1 MKNLL
6 NTSKA
11 QLIKVG
17 IIALIDELGSSMFSF
32 AVGLFLLRKT
42 GSAMNLGI
50 SILIGPLVSLVLLPI
65 SGTLVDHFNHKK
77 IIVICQI
84 GIIMTM
90 AFFSMEFQ
98 QLSDTYLVKIIVLLV
113 LLDIFQLFIGNV
125 FSASAINLVPKTQ
138 VQQLNSIQQMVRS
151 SASILA
157 PILGGIAYGMMPFF
171 GFTLIMLATT
181 SIVMVVVLSLNFRF
195 NGKQAVTETN
205 VKEKVN
211 FLTSF
216 KEGIHYLRQKKAI
229 VMLILTACVI
239 NFFFCAVNVGLPFLL
254 VNQYKLSNVS
264 YSMVEASTSVGMI
277 LSGFIFM
284 KQKPA
289 ENQIQLMYRWVV
301 VIALITSGMGFPVLL
316 HVQFLKLGITG
327 IYVGLALLLGIALFE
342 TNVPMAGYMQ
352 LHIDS
357 SFQGRIFTI
366 QSSLSMLMLPVV
378 TIMYGYLFDHFNAGT
393 IFLTSGIIVII
404 CILGFMQIKVTKPAH
419 AVKRTVKK
427 ENLEKVLK

>member
-6 NTSKA
+6 NTSKE

-65 SGTLVDHFNHKK
+65 SGTIVDHFNHKK

-195 NGKQAVTETN
+195 NGKQSVTETN

-366 QSSLSMLMLPVV
+366 QSSLSMLMMPVG
-378 TIMYGYLFDHFNAGT
+378 TIMYGYLFDHFNAGA
-393 IFLTSGIIVII
+393 IFLTSGVIVII
-404 CILGFMQIKVTKPAH
+404 CILGFMQIKATKSVH
-419 AVKRTVKK
+419 VVKRAAKK

>member
-1 MKNLL
+1 MKNFL

-11 QLIKVG
+11 QLVKVG
-17 IIALIDELGSSMFSF
+17 VIALIDELGSSMFSF

-50 SILIGPLVSLVLLPI
+50 SILIGPLVSLILLPI
-65 SGTLVDHFNHKK
+65 SGTIVDHFNHKK

-125 FSASAINLVPKTQ
+125 FSASAINLVPQTQ

-171 GFTLIMLATT
+171 GFTLIMFVTT
-181 SIVMVVVLSLNFRF
+181 LVVMVVVLSLNFRF
-195 NGKQAVTETN
+195 NSVQLVSEVDA
-205 VKEKVN
+205 KENIN

-216 KEGIHYLRQKKAI
+216 KEGIHYLRQKKEI
-229 VMLILTACVI
+229 VMLIITACVI
-239 NFFFCAVNVGLPFLL
+239 NFFFCAVNVGLPLLL
-254 VNQYKLSNVS
+254 VDQFKLSNVS

-289 ENQIQLMYRWVV
+289 ENQIQLMYRWVIG
-301 VIALITSGMGFPVLL
+301 IALVTSAMGLPVLL

-366 QSSLSMLMLPVV
+366 QSSLSMLMMPVG
-378 TIMYGYLFDHFNAGT
+378 TIIYGYLFDHFNAGP
-393 IFLTSGIIVII
+393 IFLASGITVII
-404 CILGFMQIKVTKPAH
+404 CILAFMQVKVTKPVH
-419 AVKRTVKK
+419 VVKTAVKK

>member
-1 MKNLL
+1 MRNFL

-11 QLIKVG
+11 QLVKVG
-17 IIALIDELGSSMFSF
+17 VIALIDELGSSMFSF

-50 SILIGPLVSLVLLPI
+50 SILIGPLVSLILLPI
-65 SGTLVDHFNHKK
+65 SGTIVDHFSHKK
-77 IIVICQI
+77 IIVTCQI
-84 GIIMTM
+84 GIIVTM

-125 FSASAINLVPKTQ
+125 FSASAINLVPQTQ

-171 GFTLIMLATT
+171 GFTLIMFVTT
-181 SIVMVVVLSLNFRF
+181 LVVMVVVLSLNFRF
-195 NGKQAVTETN
+195 NSVQLVSEVDA
-205 VKEKVN
+205 KENIN

-216 KEGIHYLRQKKAI
+216 KEGIHYLRQKKEI
-229 VMLILTACVI
+229 VMLIITACVI

-254 VNQYKLSNVS
+254 VDQFKLSNVS

-289 ENQIQLMYRWVV
+289 ENQIQLMYRWVIG
-301 VIALITSGMGFPVLL
+301 IALVTSAMGLPVLL
-316 HVQFLKLGITG
+316 HVQFLKLEITG

-366 QSSLSMLMLPVV
+366 QSSLSMLMMPVG
-378 TIMYGYLFDHFNAGT
+378 TIMYGYLFDHFNAGP
-393 IFLTSGIIVII
+393 IFLASGITVII
-404 CILGFMQIKVTKPAH
+404 CILAFMQVKVTKPVH
-419 AVKRTVKK
+419 VVKMAVKK

>member
-65 SGTLVDHFNHKK
+65 SGTIVDHFNHKK

-366 QSSLSMLMLPVV
+366 QSSLSMLMLPVG

>member
-1 MKNLL
+1 MKNFL

-11 QLIKVG
+11 QLVKVG
-17 IIALIDELGSSMFSF
+17 VIALIDELGSSMFSF

-50 SILIGPLVSLVLLPI
+50 SILIGPLVSLILLPI
-65 SGTLVDHFNHKK
+65 SGTIVDHFNHKK

-125 FSASAINLVPKTQ
+125 FSASAINLVPQTQ

-171 GFTLIMLATT
+171 GFTLIMFVTT
-181 SIVMVVVLSLNFRF
+181 LVVMVVVLSLNFRC
-195 NGKQAVTETN
+195 NSVQLVSEVD
-205 VKEKVN
+205 VKENIK

-216 KEGIHYLRQKKAI
+216 KEGIHYLRQKKEI
-229 VMLILTACVI
+229 VMLIITACVI

-254 VNQYKLSNVS
+254 VDQFKLSNVS

-289 ENQIQLMYRWVV
+289 ENQIQLMYRWVIG
-301 VIALITSGMGFPVLL
+301 IALVTSAMGLPVLL

-366 QSSLSMLMLPVV
+366 QSSLSMLMMPVG
-378 TIMYGYLFDHFNAGT
+378 TIIYGYLFDHFNAGP
-393 IFLTSGIIVII
+393 IFLTSGITVII
-404 CILGFMQIKVTKPAH
+404 CILAFMQVKVTKPVH
-419 AVKRTVKK
+419 VVKRAVKK